1 MHYHRK
7 DLNTHEYTNMVEKV
21 VCGFLAVNGYHCM
34 NGDHCRV
41 CNYVAPPNYK
51 ELEAAVKKTVEQYGE
66 TLRMLAKE

>member
-1 MHYHRK
+1 M
-7 DLNTHEYTNMVEKV
+7 EKV
-21 VCGFLAVNGYHCM
+21 VCGFWAVNGYHCM

-66 TLRMLAKE
+66 TLRRLADT

>member
-1 MHYHRK
+1 M
-7 DLNTHEYTNMVEKV
+7 EKV
-21 VCGFLAVNGYHCM
+21 VCGFWAVNGYHCM

-66 TLRMLAKE
+66 TLRRLADLN